1 MDFPNYTTSI
11 VLILLYG
18 LFVRNL
24 FIEDGKK
31 HSKYGA
37 IPMLILGFLTTL
49 IVEHVT
55 ILAVIMAV
63 YIIAFNFIKNRKIE
77 LSHVA
82 YFVGTI
88 AGTATMFSNSV
99 YSSIGSGSDG
109 YRTVGASEGGT
120 LERIITNYFDVI
132 GKEMMFD
139 NIVLCVV
146 MAIVVLI
153 AFIQYHDKL
162 ESNMTKIVSCISLT
176 LVIMGTLV
184 YGIVTRVD
192 TEWIYNWGNMESI

>member
-1 MDFPNYTTSI
+1 
-11 VLILLYG
+11 
-18 LFVRNL
+18 
-24 FIEDGKK
+24 
-31 HSKYGA
+31 
-37 IPMLILGFLTTL
+37 MLILGFLTTL

-176 LVIMGTLV
+176 LVMGTLV

-192 TEWIYNWGNMESI
+192 TEWIYNWKYGKYLDG

>member
-1 MDFPNYTTSI
+1 
-11 VLILLYG
+11 
-18 LFVRNL
+18 
-24 FIEDGKK
+24 
-31 HSKYGA
+31 
-37 IPMLILGFLTTL
+37 MLILGFLTTL

-109 YRTVGASEGGT
+109 YRTVGASKGGT

-153 AFIQYHDKL
+153 AFIQYHEKL
-162 ESNMTKIVSCISLT
+162 EQLEEFLQDSENTKLT
-176 LVIMGTLV
+176 
-184 YGIVTRVD
+184 
-192 TEWIYNWGNMESI
+192 EK

>member
-1 MDFPNYTTSI
+1 M
-11 VLILLYG
+11 
-18 LFVRNL
+18 
-24 FIEDGKK
+24 
-31 HSKYGA
+31 
-37 IPMLILGFLTTL
+37 
-49 IVEHVT
+49 
-55 ILAVIMAV
+55 
-63 YIIAFNFIKNRKIE
+63 
-77 LSHVA
+77 A

-109 YRTVGASEGGT
+109 YRTVGASKGGT

-162 ESNMTKIVSCISLT
+162 ESNMAKIVSCISLT
-176 LVIMGTLV
+176 LV
-184 YGIVTRVD
+184 
-192 TEWIYNWGNMESI
+192 MEL